1 MIASGLL
8 VPRARGE
15 EVRRDLV
22 DSGLL
27 RSDLEIRH
35 EGDFLVLPLLGG
47 PDAVP
52 PGWGEVVER
61 EFRES
66 GPKGPTRYSDL
77 LPWSDREKEAL
88 PRSFD
93 IVGDIVLIRLPE
105 ELGSRK
111 EAVGEALLKFV
122 PGARL
127 VGLDHGVHGPE
138 RRRAVER
145 VAGSGPWRT
154 RHKENGVELE
164 VDVERAYFSPRL
176 AREHA
181 RVAEDVRSGD
191 RVYDLCCGVGP
202 FSVTIARFGRAAR
215 VTAVDANPD
224 AIRLLRDTLSR
235 HPYGGRVVALT
246 ARLEEFL
253 PTAAPV
259 ERVAMNL
266 PHEGIKY
273 LSSVA
278 RTVAPGGRLYYYEV
292 VSRTEFAQR
301 GVAIVSMLEPVG
313 EFALVAQR
321 VVHPYSPA
329 SDLVAFVVERSR
341 RA

>member
-35 EGDFLVLPLLGG
+35 EGDFLVLPLLEG
-47 PDAVP
+47 PAGVP
-52 PGWGEVVER
+52 RSWGEVVER

-66 GPKGPTRYSDL
+66 ARKGPTRYSDI
-77 LPWSDREKEAL
+77 LPWPDSEKEAL
-88 PRSFD
+88 PRAFD
-93 IVGDIVLIRLPE
+93 IVGDIVLVRLPDQLE
-105 ELGSRK
+105 ARK
-111 EAVGEALLKFV
+111 GAVGQALLEFV

-138 RRRAVER
+138 RRREVER
-145 VAGSGPWRT
+145 IAGTGPWRT

-181 RVAEDVRSGD
+181 RVAEDVRAGD

-202 FSVTIARFGRAAR
+202 FSVTIARLGRAAS

-235 HPYGGRVVALT
+235 HPYGSRVTPVM
-246 ARLEEFL
+246 ARMEEFL
-253 PTAAPV
+253 PTAPPV

-292 VSRTEFAQR
+292 VSRTELARR
-301 GVAIVSMLEPVG
+301 GVALVNSLEPVG
-313 EFALVAQR
+313 EFAVVAER
-321 VVHPYSPA
+321 VVHPYSPT

-341 RA
+341 RP